1 MKNVGSKKSHKRTK
15 REVAAALCAAKG
27 LVSFAADALDISM
40 QSVYAWIK
48 RHPDLKVL
56 EDEMVER
63 RVDAAVLRIDADIAN
78 RESPGGIAAAMFTLK
93 CLAKNRGYIEL
104 QKIEHTGPGGGP
116 VSIAPAVETLSDEQ
130 LESLAA
136 RGRARTG
143 IETAARLE
151 IPRRAE
157 ARQHLLH
164 FIRYLRPNYLMSWHH
179 RLLAAKLDQVG
190 RG

>member
-15 REVAAALCAAKG
+15 REVAAALRAAKG

-63 RVDAAVLRIDADIAN
+63 RVDAAVLRIDAEIAN
-78 RESPGGIAAAMFTLK
+78 RESPGGIASAMFTLK

-143 IETAARLE
+143 IETAGAAGNPSESGGEATSLTLHPLLE
-151 IPRRAE
+151 AE
-157 ARQHLLH
+157 L
-164 FIRYLRPNYLMSWHH
+164 PDE
-179 RLLAAKLDQVG
+179 LAPPSLGSEAG
-190 RG
+190 PGGAG